1 MSGEAHLTATGRG
14 IHTFG
19 MKVAVSIPD
28 EVFAEAERLARR
40 LKASRSRLY
49 SLALAEYVARH
60 SPEEIAAAIDRVMD
74 RLEGTGDPFTTEAAR
89 RVLKDV
95 EW

>member
-1 MSGEAHLTATGRG
+1 
-14 IHTFG
+14 

-28 EVFAEAERLARR
+28 QVFADAERLARR

-49 SLALAEYVARH
+49 SLALAEFVARH
-60 SPEEIAAAIDRVMD
+60 SPEEIAASIDRLMD
-74 RLEGTGDPFTTEAAR
+74 RLGEDDTRFVDEAAR
-89 RVLKDV
+89 RILENT

>member
-1 MSGEAHLTATGRG
+1 
-14 IHTFG
+14 

-28 EVFAEAERLARR
+28 EVFAEAERLARQ

-60 SPEEIAAAIDRVMD
+60 SSEEIAAAIDRVMD
-74 RLEGTGDPFTTEAAR
+74 RLEGEKDPFTTEVAR